1 MKTASAKKST
11 PRRITFIEQPGKRL
25 SCEACR
31 PQLGFHFVNPEFA
44 KLMPPANT
52 VSAISVYA
60 LMLATGSLLVCW
72 PLASLLRRYLPQ
84 LVGYPRTHGPLL
96 PALETATA
104 AH

>member
-1 MKTASAKKST
+1 MISLSMMLA
-11 PRRITFIEQPGKRL
+11 RL
-25 SCEACR
+25 SALR
-31 PQLGFHFVNPEFA
+31 SIGRNSLIWLGLNGIFFHFVNPEFA

-72 PLASLLRRYLPQ
+72 PLASLLHRYLPQ

-96 PALETATA
+96 PALETATT